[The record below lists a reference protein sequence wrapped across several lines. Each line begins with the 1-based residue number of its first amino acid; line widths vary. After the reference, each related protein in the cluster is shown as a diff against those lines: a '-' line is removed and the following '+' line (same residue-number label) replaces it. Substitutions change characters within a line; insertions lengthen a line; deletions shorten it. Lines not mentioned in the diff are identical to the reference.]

1 MAAIARVVFDGWKFR
16 REMLLNEGVGLKI
29 TQSGS
34 APRG

>member
-1 MAAIARVVFDGWKFR
+1 MAAITRSSLTGWKFR